1 MSKHELIELQKIIEV
16 RIGSLIEEVEI
27 ATNVKLNSLYIAN
40 LKDELESLQWTTRI
54 IKWVLD
60 RAVYRQRHLRVNRTQ
75 LELDDI
81 KKFENMLHDKIQE
94 LEIELEDSNSDREKE
109 IILNQI
115 NTLKCVLDHL
125 FNLKY
130 SEKVRAVAITKAN
143 DNFQQVKRLRKK
155 LVMIQDG
162 NLSKLHEQI

>member
-1 MSKHELIELQKIIEV
+1 MQKHRLIELQKIIVV

-54 IKWVLD
+54 IQWILD
-60 RAVYRQRHLRVNRTQ
+60 RAVDGQRQLGVNKIQ
-75 LELDDI
+75 LESNDI

-94 LEIELEDSNSDREKE
+94 LEIDLEDSNSDREKE
-109 IILNQI
+109 IIVNQI
-115 NTLKCVLDHL
+115 DTLKCVLDHL

-130 SEKVRAVAITKAN
+130 GEKVRAVEITEAN
-143 DNFQQVKRLRKK
+143 DNFQQGKRLRKK
-155 LVMIQDG
+155 LIMIQDG
-162 NLSKLHEQI
+162 NLS

>member
-1 MSKHELIELQKIIEV
+1 MRNHTLIELQKIIVV

-40 LKDELESLQWTTRI
+40 LKDELETLQWTTRI
-54 IKWVLD
+54 IRWVLD
-60 RAVYRQRHLRVNRTQ
+60 RAVDGQRHLGVNRTQ

-81 KKFENMLHDKIQE
+81 EKFENILHDKIQE

-109 IILNQI
+109 IIMNQI
-115 NTLKCVLDHL
+115 DTLKCVLDHL

-130 SEKVRAVAITKAN
+130 GEKVRAAAITEAN
-143 DNFQQVKRLRKK
+143 YNFPQVNR
-155 LVMIQDG
+155 
-162 NLSKLHEQI
+162 

>member
-1 MSKHELIELQKIIEV
+1 MDKHTLIELRRIIEV

-27 ATNVKLNSLYIAN
+27 ATNVKSNSLHIAN

-60 RAVYRQRHLRVNRTQ
+60 RAVNGQRHQSVNRTQ

-81 KKFENMLHDKIQE
+81 RKFENMLDDKLQE

-125 FNLKY
+125 LNLRYAKDREQDSLQILHRQMKPIY
-130 SEKVRAVAITKAN
+130 N
-143 DNFQQVKRLRKK
+143 LRRY
-155 LVMIQDG
+155 
-162 NLSKLHEQI
+162 